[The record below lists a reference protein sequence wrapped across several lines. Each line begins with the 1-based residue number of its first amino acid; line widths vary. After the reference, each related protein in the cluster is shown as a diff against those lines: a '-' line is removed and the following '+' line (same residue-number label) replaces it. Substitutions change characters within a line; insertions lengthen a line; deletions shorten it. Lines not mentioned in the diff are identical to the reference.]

1 MDTIFFKIIT
11 PKKVVLDEEVES
23 VSIPT
28 FRGEI
33 TVLPHHTHL
42 FALLVEG
49 VIKIKKQA
57 TEDYLAIGGGYMET
71 NGRELHVLVSRAY
84 GQNEIDQ
91 ELIQKS
97 IESAKKI
104 LSQSKD
110 RNERIQATAMLR
122 RSLIDM
128 KLIKKRKAPRP
139 IS

>member
-1 MDTIFFKIIT
+1 MANTIHLKIIT
-11 PKKVVLDEEVES
+11 PKKVVLDDEINA

-49 VIKIKKQA
+49 VIKIIKENK
-57 TEDYLAIGGGYMET
+57 EDYLAIGGGYMET
-71 NGRELHVLVSRAY
+71 DGKELHILVSRAY
-84 GQNEIDQ
+84 NQNEIDH

-97 IESAKKI
+97 IEEAKKI
-104 LSQSKD
+104 LSGSKD
-110 RNERIQATAMLR
+110 RNERLLASSMLR

-128 KLIKKRKAPRP
+128 KLLKKRKVRP
-139 IS
+139 I

>member
-1 MDTIFFKIIT
+1 MDTIHLKIIT
-11 PKKVVLDEEVES
+11 PKKVVLDEEVKT

-49 VIKIKKQA
+49 VIKIRKEA
-57 TEDYLAIGGGYMET
+57 VEDYLAIGGGYMET
-71 NGRELHVLVSRAY
+71 DGRELHVLVSRAY
-84 GQNEIDQ
+84 GQSEIDQ

-128 KLIKKRKAPRP
+128 KLIKKRKAPR
-139 IS
+139 SVS